1 METGLIYRI
10 SWPSGEYYIGST
22 TKTLQKRLSAHKSMS
37 QRWSNKFYNF
47 AREQGWNYCKTEAIQ
62 TDIPVGELF
71 DVEREYIIAADAKD
85 GTAVLNTMS
94 VYKKTAQEMMDERR
108 KRDRE
113 YSRSYYQRNK
123 ETILAKRNKNNL
135 TTTTDDITESP

>member
-1 METGLIYRI
+1 METGIIYRI

-22 TKTLQKRLSAHKSMS
+22 TKTLQKRLAGHKAMS
-37 QRWSNKFYNF
+37 QRCSGKFYDWC
-47 AREQGWNYCKTEAIQ
+47 RQQGWNYATSEVIQ
-62 TDIPVGELF
+62 NNIPIGELF

-85 GTAVLNTMS
+85 GTALLNTMS
-94 VYKKTAQEMMDERR
+94 VYKKSAQQMMADRR

-123 ETILAKRNKNNL
+123 EVILSKRQKNNL
-135 TTTTDDITESP
+135 TTVTDDITESP

>member
-1 METGLIYRI
+1 METGIIYRI

-22 TKTLQKRLSAHKSMS
+22 TKTLQKRLTGHKAMS
-37 QRWSNKFYNF
+37 QRCSGKFYDWC
-47 AREQGWNYCKTEAIQ
+47 RQQGWNYATAEVIQ
-62 TDIPVGELF
+62 NNIPIGELF

-85 GTAVLNTMS
+85 GTALLNTMS
-94 VYKKTAQEMMDERR
+94 VYKKSAQQMMADRR

-123 ETILAKRNKNNL
+123 EVILAKRQKNNL
-135 TTTTDDITESP
+135 TTIVEDES